1 MQLKHPAILFDG
13 FCNLCN
19 GTVDFLIK
27 KDHNKQFTYISLQ
40 SESGKLL
47 IREFQ
52 IPINVDTVILIKL
65 NRVYFESDAVIEIA
79 GRLSYPWKLVV
90 CAKYIPKKIR
100 DGIYRLIAKNRYR
113 WFGKRET
120 CRVSTFDKKDFSL
133 FKKTAKILENNNN
146 SISE

>member
-1 MQLKHPAILFDG
+1 MQLKQPVILFDG

-27 KDHNKQFTYISLQ
+27 RDHKKQFTYIPLQ

-47 IREFQ
+47 IQEFH
-52 IPINVDTVILIKL
+52 IPMITDSVILVKL
-65 NRVYFESDAVIEIA
+65 NQVYFESDTVIEIA
-79 GRLSYPWKLVV
+79 GMLSYPWKLGV
-90 CAKYIPKKIR
+90 CAKFIPKKIR

-120 CRVSTFDKKDFSL
+120 CRIPTSEEKDFFHYSG
-133 FKKTAKILENNNN
+133 K
-146 SISE
+146 